1 MSSDVVG
8 YGVSAQANDGTLV
21 ELLRRLPAT
30 TEVELVQR
38 EIDPGSS
45 VLDLGAGVGRIA
57 NPLAKLGYRVTAVDD
72 SAALLSEVRGARTV
86 CARIEG
92 LELGQRFDAVLL
104 ASSLINY
111 PGTELRRAVLA
122 TVAGHLEPAGKALVQ
137 WRSPSWFASM
147 QQGSSHR
154 FVDGPLTRTMAVKS
168 DRDGVLEG
176 TVSFELDG
184 QLWRQPVRAQHLTC
198 AQIQDE
204 LHSAGM
210 QLETREPEKA
220 EWLVASPHR

>member
-72 SAALLSEVRGARTV
+72 SAALLDEVRGARTV
-86 CARIEG
+86 CARIEE

-122 TVAGHLEPAGKALVQ
+122 TVAGHLKPAGKALIQ

-147 QQGSSHR
+147 QQGGGHR
-154 FVDGPLTRTMAVKS
+154 FVDGPLTRTMDVKS

-184 QLWRQPVRAQHLTC
+184 QLWRQPVRAQRLTC

-210 QLETREPEKA
+210 QLETSEPEKA